1 MGDAAKDGKAPAR
14 HQRGMG
20 AASLEVT
27 ARGLARLH
35 QAAPLRILFPAPDP
49 GQPLEAVLVNVA
61 GGLAGGDVLEARVTL
76 REGARALVT
85 TPAAEKVY
93 RSLGE
98 DSRITLRIKVAEG
111 AALEYLPQE
120 AILFDEARLRRSMD
134 AQVAAGGTLLAAE
147 SVVLGRIA
155 RGEAWRSGAL
165 HDSWRLR
172 QGGRLV
178 WADAL
183 ALEAARRD
191 APFGLDGADSLGTI
205 LLLAEDAARHRELA
219 RELTQGA
226 ASLVRPGLLLL
237 RFLGTAGGVRGAMA
251 TAIMEMRAAA
261 LGRPRSLPRLWTC

>member
-1 MGDAAKDGKAPAR
+1 MAAIDRHPIR
-14 HQRGMG
+14 HQRAVG
-20 AASLEVT
+20 AASLEV
-27 ARGLARLH
+27 AAQGLARLL
-35 QAAPLRILFPAPDP
+35 QAAPLRVLFPTPDP

-61 GGLAGGDVLEARVTL
+61 GGLAGGDALEARIAL
-76 REGARALVT
+76 REGAKALMT
-85 TPAAEKVY
+85 TPAAEKIY

-98 DSRITLRIKVAEG
+98 DSRIGVRIEVAEG
-111 AALEYLPQE
+111 AVLEYLPQE
-120 AILFDEARLRRSMD
+120 AILFDSARLRRRMD
-134 AQVAAGGTLLAAE
+134 AQVAPGGTLLAAE

-155 RGEAWRSGAL
+155 RGETWKSGAL

-172 QGGRLV
+172 QGGRLL

-183 ALEAARRD
+183 ALDAARRD
-191 APFGLDGADSLGTI
+191 TPFGLDGADSLGMI

-219 RELTQGA
+219 RELAQGA

-251 TAIMEMRAAA
+251 AAIVEMRSAA